1 MGDKWTLEEA
11 KRDYRKLNPD
21 CDNCEFRE
29 LKWKESYFYIMIQY
43 MNCRVKEI
51 EIKNTKEA
59 KECKYYSV
67 E

>member
-1 MGDKWTLEEA
+1 
-11 KRDYRKLNPD
+11 
-21 CDNCEFRE
+21 
-29 LKWKESYFYIMIQY
+29 MIQY